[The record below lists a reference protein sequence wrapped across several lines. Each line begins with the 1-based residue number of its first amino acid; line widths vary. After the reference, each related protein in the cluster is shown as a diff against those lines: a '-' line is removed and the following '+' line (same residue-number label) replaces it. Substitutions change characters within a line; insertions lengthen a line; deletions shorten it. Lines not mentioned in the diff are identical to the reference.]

1 MAAVSAAQSSG
12 MASLAAAA
20 KPAGRQQ
27 QQQSPPAPSK
37 RDKKRQLLN
46 ERLTLLDDQF
56 SRDRDRHYREEL
68 QKIQIDVNLVG
79 RVDPYADRPLDAIE
93 RSYRE
98 MSQQQQQSGSTSNG
112 TANRSLLDMA
122 GPSFQEWVHEIEDLV
137 EHRDY
142 ELVTQKHEYDRK
154 SSEAANEHA
163 YRIEVARRE
172 HKALSATL
180 RDRLINSITSKKYRL
195 GKEKEA
201 LDISDS
207 SALLL
212 HPNQFSLTNPASPGG
227 PHAKRNTRLRRE
239 MEDLPG
245 FSDNNKKRKRNG
257 AGGGGGGAGAGD
269 DEGSPVPTRR
279 PLDAT
284 NTTPLWQGERLR
296 GLRKESGPI
305 YSIDKLFTDKEL
317 AMTYNTA
324 ALAAHK
330 HLLVRR
336 DNSGNILPSP
346 EDSENGNGDAD
357 GDMAA
362 AAVEDEFAATMMERQ
377 PSHTTR
383 STRGAQVQH
392 QQQLLQQQN
401 FYDDKMLGIEGLT
414 NFELPGNLDRMAAQE
429 PRLPP
434 LIHSQYSKAYVKSDS
449 NTPTALSADDASQ
462 DFMVMTVL
470 KHYQKANGVG
480 SNLEVSNGGRRLLEA
495 MTNNT
500 AAAAANGSIKSGAA
514 ATIPRSTVFLQ
525 GQRPSVDGLAESLN
539 VPSSSLRDEPMSG
552 VAGGIGVVAGSSSTL
567 QNGLGGV
574 GSTTLAAVAATPAPA
589 PAAVPPPPPPPS
601 APTVSSGL
609 MSVMGGGLG
618 GLTSTPGGYGVSY
631 SGGMGGMSMSRQSS
645 LGGAAAMSR
654 SSSARGAKRK

>member
-20 KPAGRQQ
+20 KPAGRQ

-68 QKIQIDVNLVG
+68 QKIQIDVSLVG

-98 MSQQQQQSGSTSNG
+98 LSQQQSSSTSNG
-112 TANRSLLDMA
+112 ASNRSLLDMA

-227 PHAKRNTRLRRE
+227 PHGKRNTRLRRE

-245 FSDNNKKRKRNG
+245 FSDNKKRKRNG
-257 AGGGGGGAGAGD
+257 GGGGGGAGD
-269 DEGSPVPTRR
+269 DEGSPAPTRR

-336 DNSGNILPSP
+336 DNNGNILPSP

-357 GDMAA
+357 GDLNGGAA
-362 AAVEDEFAATMMERQ
+362 AEDEFAATMMERQ

-495 MTNNT
+495 MTSNNHAAAVNGHSKATASATAGHAT
-500 AAAAANGSIKSGAA
+500 AAA
-514 ATIPRSTVFLQ
+514 RSAVFLQ
-525 GQRPSVDGLAESLN
+525 GQRPSVEGLAESLN

-552 VAGGIGVVAGSSSTL
+552 MGGASSL
-567 QNGLGGV
+567 LNGPSGG
-574 GSTTLAAVAATPAPA
+574 APPAV
-589 PAAVPPPPPPPS
+589 
-601 APTVSSGL
+601 SGGL
-609 MSVMGGGLG
+609 LSVLGGGLL
-618 GLTSTPGGYGVSY
+618 GLTSSP
-631 SGGMGGMSMSRQSS
+631 GGMGGVSMSRQSS
-645 LGGAAAMSR
+645 LGGAAMSR
-654 SSSARGAKRK
+654 SGSARGGKRK